1 MRVNNN
7 FPKKEIISDEQI
19 ATSVQKGN
27 LEDFGELV
35 LRYGKKIQNYLFRFI
50 QTKEEVEDLTQ
61 DIFLKAY
68 SNILSFNPKKKF
80 TPWLYQIAHNELVNY
95 LRKKHY
101 LSTKF
106 INLDF
111 DVLAAKSISEND
123 ILKDLENNLKFE
135 LIDKK
140 LNKLNFKYRQP
151 FVLFFYENLS
161 YQEISD
167 ILKIP
172 ISTVGTRIK
181 RAKEIIKKSVN
192 NSESFN

>member
-1 MRVNNN
+1 MKANSN
-7 FPKKEIISDEQI
+7 FPQKEAISDEQI

-106 INLDF
+106 IDLDL
-111 DVLAAKSISEND
+111 DILAAKSVSKDD

-135 LIDKK
+135 LIDKN

-192 NSESFN
+192 NSESFY

>member
-7 FPKKEIISDEQI
+7 FPQKETISDEQI

-50 QTKEEVEDLTQ
+50 ETKEEVEDLTQ

-111 DVLAAKSISEND
+111 DVLAAKSVSEND

>member
-7 FPKKEIISDEQI
+7 FPKKETISDEQI

-106 INLDF
+106 INLDL
-111 DVLAAKSISEND
+111 DILAAKSVSKND

-135 LIDKK
+135 LIDKN

-192 NSESFN
+192 NSESFY

>member
-1 MRVNNN
+1 MKANSN
-7 FPKKEIISDEQI
+7 FPQKEAISDEQI

-106 INLDF
+106 INLDL
-111 DVLAAKSISEND
+111 DILAAKSVSKDD

-135 LIDKK
+135 LIDKN

-192 NSESFN
+192 NSESFY

>member
-61 DIFLKAY
+61 EIFLKAY

>member
-7 FPKKEIISDEQI
+7 FPQKETISDEQI

-61 DIFLKAY
+61 EIFLKAY

>member
-7 FPKKEIISDEQI
+7 FPQKETISDEQI

-27 LEDFGELV
+27 SEDFGELV

-111 DVLAAKSISEND
+111 DVLATKSVSEND

>member
-1 MRVNNN
+1 MKANSN
-7 FPKKEIISDEQI
+7 FPQKEAISDEQI

-106 INLDF
+106 INLDL
-111 DVLAAKSISEND
+111 DILAAKSVSKND

-135 LIDKK
+135 LIDKN

-192 NSESFN
+192 NSESFY

>member
-1 MRVNNN
+1 MKANSN
-7 FPKKEIISDEQI
+7 FPQKEAISDEQI
-19 ATSVQKGN
+19 VTSVQKGN

-111 DVLAAKSISEND
+111 DVLAAKSVSEND

>member
-7 FPKKEIISDEQI
+7 FPKKETISDEQI

-106 INLDF
+106 INLDL
-111 DVLAAKSISEND
+111 DILAAKSVSKND

>member
-7 FPKKEIISDEQI
+7 FPKKETISDEQI